1 MIVMPITIDGV
12 DITNI
17 MLTTAPGWSMLG
29 QIVTEEGIAPRRGQ
43 YIRRLRDA
51 ESARRRSDSQAN
63 RDPDNGRVLATGPW
77 VTGSMAAVCM
87 PAPDGWWVKSIVQDG
102 RDLADTPAA
111 IRSGETLAGVRIVV
125 SEHPTSVRGRLVDDK
140 GTPVTGATVVAF
152 ARDSQKW
159 FEESRWVRA
168 VRPDRQGNYRIDGL
182 PPGEY
187 LAVAIDYVEDGTWN
201 DAAFI
206 ESLRDRG
213 EPLTLTEGEARTVT
227 LKLVTP

>member
-1 MIVMPITIDGV
+1 
-12 DITNI
+12 

-29 QIVTEEGIAPRRGQ
+29 QIVTGEGVAP
-43 YIRRLRDA
+43 
-51 ESARRRSDSQAN
+51 SARPGTFGVSVTPVDADVVPDSQAN
-63 RDPDNGRVLATGPW
+63 RDPDNGRVLSDWTVR
-77 VTGSMAAVCM
+77 VTGIYGAGRVHART
-87 PAPDGWWVKSIVQDG
+87 PDGWWVKSIVQDG
-102 RDLADTPAA
+102 RNLADTPAE

-125 SEHPTSVRGRLVDDK
+125 SDHPTSVRGRLVDDK
-140 GTPVTGATVVAF
+140 ATLVTGATVVAF

-159 FEESRWVRA
+159 FEESRWIRA

-213 EPLTLTEGEARTVT
+213 EPLTLAEGETRTVT